1 MMDILKICYPTWVR
15 RKNNIVMKKIYST
28 LIRLNSV
35 QFKYRTIIS
44 FIIVLLGMIVSD
56 VLFHIYFPSIT
67 EYFHTTFN
75 IDLSDPETIA
85 LDFAPEIWGG
95 VLAMVLGTLIIVIA
109 IAAESSPKLMDL
121 FVKDWLSLIYV
132 WFLIIA
138 SLHAVLIMFYVEP
151 LGRVSSSVLNTYI
164 YLFIGSIFT
173 LPYIF
178 YILLYSKTSNVV
190 STISSIIQ
198 GFVLKMEKQIIYSA
212 MDDSIEVVE
221 EYQKEIMGSLD
232 QLDDLLAFTEF
243 KETQTDIIRE
253 ISEVIQ
259 LYIKHK
265 SNFNEKFFNLTDI
278 IRSNATFRTYTD
290 IQYQE
295 MSDSKTFYEVKTFRL
310 LGSSYIKMIT
320 NDRFDIASLIPAEMV
335 DIGVTCLKNND
346 DIILGHVNIRFNT
359 LFRFA
364 IKHAYK
370 NNEPRNLYNLSFH
383 YSNMIQEYIKADR
396 VDMAKYCYDKFKFY
410 ANDIYKNAEANP
422 GLYFVVDTLTFELRK
437 CQVLIHEKGWS
448 DEDQM
453 DLLKMI
459 LQLDKPP
466 GYSKDEVDKGIL
478 GGNNGTRRIQI
489 GLALF
494 YLSVKKSEFATAIAE
509 DYLDDLAYFDEKTFK
524 ANVNTQCFLL
534 SIFGPQ
540 FWEDTDRGTLN
551 IYFAPEKDQI
561 DPFKELLF
569 SLMDQR
575 LEALERDVKFLSLEV
590 DKLMQKRQ
598 RQDGYLNDAD
608 KERMEELQRKIA
620 ARETTDEDTT
630 IDWKIDHDILYSLL
644 CISFFADQEIDESEK
659 DAIFD
664 SYKIFSDGVDN
675 ESFNRDFGL
684 TTERFIALKT
694 EEARQKQFD
703 DSLEIIYADDRFQ
716 NEELLKLIDCYVGIA
731 NADDFIHEN
740 EVTLIQH
747 AIKAWSLDV
756 SIEKPKSGE
765 KLKIQK

>member
-1 MMDILKICYPTWVR
+1 
-15 RKNNIVMKKIYST
+15 
-28 LIRLNSV
+28 
-35 QFKYRTIIS
+35 
-44 FIIVLLGMIVSD
+44 MI
-56 VLFHIYFPSIT
+56 
-67 EYFHTTFN
+67 
-75 IDLSDPETIA
+75 
-85 LDFAPEIWGG
+85 
-95 VLAMVLGTLIIVIA
+95 
-109 IAAESSPKLMDL
+109 K
-121 FVKDWLSLIYV
+121 
-132 WFLIIA
+132 
-138 SLHAVLIMFYVEP
+138 
-151 LGRVSSSVLNTYI
+151 
-164 YLFIGSIFT
+164 
-173 LPYIF
+173 
-178 YILLYSKTSNVV
+178 
-190 STISSIIQ
+190 
-198 GFVLKMEKQIIYSA
+198 SA
-212 MDDSIEVVE
+212 MDDSIDVVE

-253 ISEVIQ
+253 ISEIIQ
-259 LYIKHK
+259 LYISKK
-265 SNFNEKFFNLTDI
+265 SEFNKKFFDLTDTI
-278 IRSNATFRTYTD
+278 KSNATFRTYTD
-290 IQYQE
+290 VQYEE
-295 MSDSKTFYEVKTFRL
+295 MSETKTFYEVKTFRL

-335 DIGVTCLKNND
+335 DIGVTCLKNED
-346 DIILGHVNIRFNT
+346 DTILGHVNIRFNT

-494 YLSVKKSEFATAIAE
+494 YLSVGKTEFATSIAE

-524 ANVNTQCFLL
+524 ANANTQCFLL
-534 SIFGPQ
+534 SIFGPH

-569 SLMDQR
+569 GLMDKR

-590 DKLMQKRQ
+590 DKLMQKRK
-598 RQDGYLNDAD
+598 RQDGYLNDTD
-608 KERMEELQRKIA
+608 KERMEELQRKIS
-620 ARETTDEDTT
+620 AREKTEDEPT
-630 IDWKIDHDILYSLL
+630 IDWSINHDVLYSLL

-659 DAIFD
+659 DAIFN
-664 SYKIFSDGVDN
+664 SYKLFVPDVDN
-675 ESFNRDFGL
+675 EIFNRDFGM
-684 TTERFIALKT
+684 TTEKFIELNT
-694 EEARQKQFD
+694 EEARQVQFD
-703 DSLEIIYADDRFQ
+703 DSLIKIANADNFD
-716 NEELLKLIDCYVGIA
+716 NAELEKLINCYVEIA

-740 EVTLIQH
+740 EVTLIQN
-747 AIKAWSLDV
+747 AIESWSMNIV
-756 SIEKPKSGE
+756 VNKPKSGE
-765 KLKIQK
+765 KLKVKNS

>member
-1 MMDILKICYPTWVR
+1 MEKF
-15 RKNNIVMKKIYST
+15 YS
-28 LIRLNSV
+28 LLVKLNSL
-35 QFKYRTIIS
+35 QFKYRTILS
-44 FIIVLLGMIVSD
+44 FVLVLVVICLSD
-56 VLFHIYFPSIT
+56 ILFNIYFPSIVNILDVQ
-67 EYFHTTFN
+67 FN
-75 IDLSDPETIA
+75 ITMTDHQNVP
-85 LDFAPEIWGG
+85 LDWAPEIWGG

-121 FVKDWLSLIYV
+121 FVKDWLSLNYV

-138 SLHAVLIMFYVEP
+138 SLHAILIMFYIEP
-151 LGRVSSSVLNTYI
+151 LNRYSSVVLNSYV
-164 YLFIGSIFT
+164 YLLLASIFT

-190 STISSIIQ
+190 STISRIIQ
-198 GFVLKMEKQIIYSA
+198 EYIFNMEKPIINMA
-212 MDDSIEVVE
+212 MNDSSDVIA

-232 QLDDLLAFTEF
+232 QLDDLLSFTEF

-253 ISEVIQ
+253 ISTVIQ
-259 LYIKHK
+259 LYIREKAK
-265 SNFNEKFFNLTDI
+265 FNDKFFMLTPT
-278 IRSNATFRTYTD
+278 IRDNATFRTYTD
-290 IQYQE
+290 MQYQE
-295 MSDSKTFYEVKTFRL
+295 MAESKTFYEVKTFRL
-310 LGSSYIKMIT
+310 LGSAYIKMIT

-335 DIGVTCLKNND
+335 DIGKTCLNAKD
-346 DIILGHVNIRFNT
+346 DTILGHVNIRFNT
-359 LFRFA
+359 LFRMA

-410 ANDIYKNAEANP
+410 ANDIYKNAEMNP

-448 DEDQM
+448 DDDQM
-453 DLLKMI
+453 DLLKLI

-494 YLSVKKSEFATAIAE
+494 YLSVEKKEYATAIAE

-524 ANVNTQCFLL
+524 SNANTQCFLL

-551 IYFAPEKDQI
+551 IYFAPEKDQLE
-561 DPFKELLF
+561 PFKELLF
-569 SLMDQR
+569 GLMDKR

-590 DKLMQKRQ
+590 DKLMQKRK

-608 KERMEELQRKIA
+608 KERMEELQRKIS
-620 ARETTDEDTT
+620 AREKTEEEKP
-630 IDWKIDHDILYSLL
+630 IDWTVDHDILYSLL

-659 DAIFD
+659 NAIFE
-664 SYKIFSDGVDN
+664 SYKIFVPDINN
-675 ESFNRDFGL
+675 ENFNRDFGM
-684 TTERFIALKT
+684 TTEKFIELKT
-694 EEARQKQFD
+694 EELRQGQFD
-703 DSLEIIYADDRFQ
+703 DSLEKIKAKEEFDDKSL
-716 NEELLKLIDCYVGIA
+716 NTLINCYIDIA

-740 EVTLIQH
+740 EVILIQH
-747 AIKAWSLDV
+747 AIKIWGLDIIV
-756 SIEKPKSGE
+756 EKPKSGDR
-765 KLKIQK
+765 LKIKE

>member
-1 MMDILKICYPTWVR
+1 MEKLYLLLVK
-15 RKNNIVMKKIYST
+15 
-28 LIRLNSV
+28 LNSL
-35 QFKYRTIIS
+35 QFKYRTILS
-44 FIIVLLGMIVSD
+44 FVLVLVVICLSD
-56 VLFHIYFPSIT
+56 ILFNIYFPSIVNILDVQ
-67 EYFHTTFN
+67 FN
-75 IDLSDPETIA
+75 ITMTDHQNVP
-85 LDFAPEIWGG
+85 LDWAPEIWGG

-121 FVKDWLSLIYV
+121 FVKDWLSLNYV

-138 SLHAVLIMFYVEP
+138 SLHAILIMFYIEP
-151 LGRVSSSVLNTYI
+151 LNRYSSVVLNSYV
-164 YLFIGSIFT
+164 YLLLASIFT

-190 STISSIIQ
+190 STISRIIQ
-198 GFVLKMEKQIIYSA
+198 EYIFNMEKPIINMA
-212 MDDSIEVVE
+212 MNDSSDVIA

-232 QLDDLLAFTEF
+232 QLDDLLSFTEF

-253 ISEVIQ
+253 ISTVIQ
-259 LYIKHK
+259 LYIREKAK
-265 SNFNEKFFNLTDI
+265 FNDKFFMLTPT
-278 IRSNATFRTYTD
+278 IRNNATFRTYTD
-290 IQYQE
+290 MQYQE
-295 MSDSKTFYEVKTFRL
+295 MAESKTFYEVKTFRL
-310 LGSSYIKMIT
+310 LGSAYIKMIT

-335 DIGVTCLKNND
+335 DIGKTCLNAKD
-346 DIILGHVNIRFNT
+346 DTILGHVNIRFNT
-359 LFRFA
+359 LFRMA

-410 ANDIYKNAEANP
+410 ANDIYKNAEMNP

-448 DEDQM
+448 DDDQM
-453 DLLKMI
+453 DLLKLI

-494 YLSVKKSEFATAIAE
+494 YLSVGKKEYATAIAE

-524 ANVNTQCFLL
+524 SNANTQCFLL

-551 IYFAPEKDQI
+551 IYFAPEKDQLE
-561 DPFKELLF
+561 PFKELLF
-569 SLMDQR
+569 GLMDKR

-590 DKLMQKRQ
+590 DKLMQKRK

-608 KERMEELQRKIA
+608 KERMEELQRKIS
-620 ARETTDEDTT
+620 AREKTEEEKP
-630 IDWKIDHDILYSLL
+630 IDWTVDHDILYSLL

-659 DAIFD
+659 NAIFE
-664 SYKIFSDGVDN
+664 SYKIFVPDINN
-675 ESFNRDFGL
+675 ENFNRDFGM
-684 TTERFIALKT
+684 TTEKFIELKT
-694 EEARQKQFD
+694 EELRQGQFD
-703 DSLEIIYADDRFQ
+703 DSLEKIKAKEEFDDKSL
-716 NEELLKLIDCYVGIA
+716 NTLINCYIDIA

-740 EVTLIQH
+740 EVILIQH
-747 AIKAWSLDV
+747 AIKIWGLDIIV
-756 SIEKPKSGE
+756 EKPKSGDR
-765 KLKIQK
+765 LKIKE

>member
-1 MMDILKICYPTWVR
+1 ME
-15 RKNNIVMKKIYST
+15 KIYQT
-28 LIRLNSV
+28 LVRLNSL
-35 QFKYRTIIS
+35 QFRYRTIIS
-44 FIIVLLGMIVSD
+44 FVIVFIAMVLIDIVFFTNFEIVSNFFLKNFD
-56 VLFHIYFPSIT
+56 VDLSNPDA
-67 EYFHTTFN
+67 
-75 IDLSDPETIA
+75 IDLT
-85 LDFAPEIWGG
+85 FAPEIWGG

-138 SLHAVLIMFYVEP
+138 SLHAVLIMFYVAP
-151 LGRVSSSVLNTYI
+151 LGRASSSVLNTYV
-164 YLFIGSIFT
+164 YLFLASLFT

-190 STISSIIQ
+190 STISSIIKTFINNIKKPMIQ
-198 GFVLKMEKQIIYSA
+198 SA
-212 MDDSIEVVE
+212 MRNDTTIVG

-243 KETQTDIIRE
+243 KETQTEIIRE
-253 ISEVIQ
+253 ISQIIQ
-259 LYIKHK
+259 LYIRKK
-265 SNFNEKFFNLTDI
+265 NNFDETFFLLTDTI
-278 IRSNATFRTYTD
+278 KSNATFRTYTE
-290 IQYQE
+290 IQYKE
-295 MSDSKTFYEVKTFRL
+295 MAESKTFYEVKTFRL
-310 LGSSYIKMIT
+310 LGSAYIKMIA

-335 DIGVTCLKNND
+335 DIGKTCLEVKD
-346 DIILGHVNIRFNT
+346 DIALGHVNIRFNT

-370 NNEPRNLYNLSFH
+370 NNEPRNLYNLAFH
-383 YSNMIQEYIKADR
+383 YANMIQEYIKSDR

-410 ANDIYKNAEANP
+410 ANDIYKNAESNP
-422 GLYFVVDTLTFELRK
+422 GLYFVVDTLTFELKK
-437 CQVLIHEKGWS
+437 CQVLIHNKQWK
-448 DEDQM
+448 DEDQL

-466 GYSKDEVDKGIL
+466 GYSKDDVDKGIL

-494 YLSVKKSEFATAIAE
+494 YLSVDKIEFAKSIAE

-524 ANVNTQCFLL
+524 SNANTQCFLL

-561 DPFKELLF
+561 ESFKELLF
-569 SLMDQR
+569 SLMDKR
-575 LEALERDVKFLSLEV
+575 LEALQRDVKFLSLEV

-608 KERMEELQRKIA
+608 KEQMEDLQRKIA
-620 ARETTDEDTT
+620 ARSNNDEDIAVPWT
-630 IDWKIDHDILYSLL
+630 KNNDILYSLL
-644 CISFFADQEIDESEK
+644 CIAFFADEEIDELEK
-659 DAIFD
+659 NIIFD
-664 SYKIFSDGVDN
+664 SYKIFVPGLNN
-675 ESFNRDFGL
+675 EIFNNDFGL
-684 TTERFIALKT
+684 TTSKFINLKT
-694 EEARQKQFD
+694 EELRQKQFD
-703 DSLEIIYADDRFQ
+703 KSLINIKENLDNNNLSQ
-716 NEELLKLIDCYVGIA
+716 LIECYVNIA

-740 EVTLIQH
+740 EVTLINH
-747 AIKAWSLDV
+747 AIEKWNLDFKV
-756 SIEKPKSGE
+756 DKPKSGK
-765 KLKIQK
+765 KLKLKN

>member
-1 MMDILKICYPTWVR
+1 M
-15 RKNNIVMKKIYST
+15 MKKIYST
-28 LIRLNSV
+28 IIRLNSI

-44 FIIVLLGMIVSD
+44 FFIVLSVIIGSD
-56 VLFHIYFPSIT
+56 MLFHWYFSSIAN
-67 EYFHTTFN
+67 FFN
-75 IDLSDPETIA
+75 QNYNVDLTDPGMIA

-132 WFLIIA
+132 WFLILA

-151 LGRVSSSVLNTYI
+151 LDRVSSSVLNTYI

-198 GFVLKMEKQIIYSA
+198 EFVLNMKKPMIKSA
-212 MDDSIEVVE
+212 MDDSMEVIE

-243 KETQTDIIRE
+243 KETQTDIVRE

-259 LYIKHK
+259 LYIKQK
-265 SNFNEKFFNLTDI
+265 PNFNNRFFELTDTI
-278 IRSNATFRTYTD
+278 KSNATFRTYTD
-290 IQYQE
+290 PQYEE
-295 MSDSKTFYEVKTFRL
+295 MSETKTFYEVKTFRL

-335 DIGVTCLKNND
+335 DIGITCLKNND
-346 DIILGHVNIRFNT
+346 DTILGHVNIRFNT

-437 CQVLIHEKGWS
+437 CQVLIHEREWS
-448 DEDQM
+448 NEDQM

-494 YLSVKKSEFATAIAE
+494 YMSVGKKDFATAIAE

-524 ANVNTQCFLL
+524 ANANTQCFLL

-569 SLMDQR
+569 SLMDKR

-590 DKLMQKRQ
+590 DKLMQKRKQ
-598 RQDGYLNDAD
+598 QDGYLNDAD
-608 KERMEELQRKIA
+608 NERMEELQIKIA
-620 ARETTDEDTT
+620 ARQKTDDDPTTEWS
-630 IDWKIDHDILYSLL
+630 INHDVLYSLL

-659 DAIFD
+659 DVVFN
-664 SYKIFSDGVDN
+664 SYKLFVPDVDS
-675 ESFNRDFGL
+675 ERFNTDFGV
-684 TTERFIALKT
+684 TTDKFIKLET
-694 EEARQKQFD
+694 EEKRQNQFNQ
-703 DSLEIIYADDRFQ
+703 SLSEINSDNNFKKEDLI
-716 NEELLKLIDCYVGIA
+716 KLINCYIDIA
-731 NADDFIHEN
+731 NADEFIHDN
-740 EVTLIQH
+740 EIVLIQQ
-747 AIKAWSLDV
+747 AIEVWSLDI
-756 SIEKPKSGE
+756 SIEKPKTGK
-765 KLKIQK
+765 KLSIK

>member
-1 MMDILKICYPTWVR
+1 M
-15 RKNNIVMKKIYST
+15 NSIYQT
-28 LIRLNSV
+28 LVKLNSL

-44 FIIVLLGMIVSD
+44 FVIVFIIMVCIDIAFYTNFKLISN
-56 VLFHIYFPSIT
+56 FF
-67 EYFHTTFN
+67 FKNFN
-75 IDLSDPETIA
+75 VDLSNPDAIDLT
-85 LDFAPEIWGG
+85 FAPEIWGG

-132 WFLIIA
+132 WFLILA
-138 SLHAVLIMFYVEP
+138 SLHAVLIMFYVAP
-151 LGRVSSSVLNTYI
+151 LGRASSSVLNTYI
-164 YLFIGSIFT
+164 YLFLASLFT

-190 STISSIIQ
+190 ATISSIIQ
-198 GFVLKMEKQIIYSA
+198 KFINNIKKPMIQSA
-212 MDDSIEVVE
+212 MKNDISIVG

-243 KETQTDIIRE
+243 KETQTEIIRE
-253 ISEVIQ
+253 ISQIIQ
-259 LYIKHK
+259 LYLR
-265 SNFNEKFFNLTDI
+265 EKKNYDDAFFLLTDTI
-278 IRSNATFRTYTD
+278 KSNATFRTYTEH
-290 IQYQE
+290 QYKE
-295 MSDSKTFYEVKTFRL
+295 MAESKTFYEVKTFRL
-310 LGSSYIKMIT
+310 LGSAYIKMIT

-335 DIGVTCLKNND
+335 DIGKTCLDVKD
-346 DIILGHVNIRFNT
+346 DVALGHVNIRFNT

-370 NNEPRNLYNLSFH
+370 NNEPRNLYNLAFH
-383 YSNMIQEYIKADR
+383 YANMIQEYIKSDR

-410 ANDIYKNAEANP
+410 ANDIYKNAESNP
-422 GLYFVVDTLTFELRK
+422 GLYFVVDTLTFELKK
-437 CQVLIHEKGWS
+437 CQVLVHNKRWK
-448 DEDQM
+448 DEDQLE
-453 DLLKMI
+453 LLKMI

-494 YLSVKKSEFATAIAE
+494 YLSVNKINFAKAIAE

-524 ANVNTQCFLL
+524 SNANTQCFLL

-561 DPFKELLF
+561 ESFKELLF
-569 SLMDQR
+569 SLMDKR
-575 LEALERDVKFLSLEV
+575 LEALQRDVKFLSLEV

-608 KERMEELQRKIA
+608 KEKMEDLQRKIA
-620 ARETTDEDTT
+620 ARSNNDDDNSIPWTTYN
-630 IDWKIDHDILYSLL
+630 DILYSLL
-644 CISFFADQEIDESEK
+644 CIAFFADEEIDESEK
-659 DAIFD
+659 DIIFD
-664 SYKIFSDGVDN
+664 SYKIFVPNLNN
-675 ESFNRDFGL
+675 EMFNSDFGL
-684 TTERFIALKT
+684 ATSKFIDLRT
-694 EEARQKQFD
+694 EELRQKQFD
-703 DSLEIIYADDRFQ
+703 KSLINIKEGLDTDSLNQLVE
-716 NEELLKLIDCYVGIA
+716 CYVNIA

-740 EVTLIQH
+740 EVYLIKQ
-747 AIKAWSLDV
+747 AIETWSLDFNL
-756 SIEKPKSGE
+756 EKPTSGK
-765 KLKIQK
+765 KLKLKN

>member
-1 MMDILKICYPTWVR
+1 MIL
-15 RKNNIVMKKIYST
+15 
-28 LIRLNSV
+28 
-35 QFKYRTIIS
+35 
-44 FIIVLLGMIVSD
+44 SD
-56 VLFHIYFPSIT
+56 MLFHSYFPSIA
-67 EYFHTTFN
+67 EYFDN
-75 IDLSDPETIA
+75 KLGVDLSNPDTIA

-198 GFVLKMEKQIIYSA
+198 GFVLKMKKPMIKSA
-212 MDDSIEVVE
+212 MDDSIDVVD

-243 KETQTDIIRE
+243 KETQTNIIRE
-253 ISEVIQ
+253 ISEIIQ
-259 LYIKHK
+259 LYITHK
-265 SNFNEKFFNLTDI
+265 SDFNDKFFDLTTT

-290 IQYQE
+290 VQYEE
-295 MSDSKTFYEVKTFRL
+295 MSDTKSFYEVKTFRL

-335 DIGVTCLKNND
+335 DIGVTCLNSND
-346 DIILGHVNIRFNT
+346 DTILGHVNIRFNT

-437 CQVLIHEKGWS
+437 CQVLIHEKGWG

-494 YLSVKKSEFATAIAE
+494 YLSVGKTEYATAIAE

-524 ANVNTQCFLL
+524 ANANTQCFLL
-534 SIFGPQ
+534 SIFGPH

-569 SLMDQR
+569 GLMDKR

-590 DKLMQKRQ
+590 DKLMQKRK

-608 KERMEELQRKIA
+608 KERMEELQRKIS
-620 ARETTDEDTT
+620 AREKNEDEITVE
-630 IDWKIDHDILYSLL
+630 WSIDHDILYSLL

-659 DAIFD
+659 DEIFN
-664 SYKIFSDGVDN
+664 SYKLFVPDIDN
-675 ESFNRDFGL
+675 EIFNRDFGM
-684 TTERFIALKT
+684 TTDRFIKLNT

-703 DSLEIIYADDRFQ
+703 ESLETIQ
-716 NEELLKLIDCYVGIA
+716 NKEDFDTQALEKLIDCYVDIA

-740 EVTLIQH
+740 EVILIQH
-747 AIKAWSLDV
+747 AIKAWSLNLTID
-756 SIEKPKSGE
+756 KPKSGE
-765 KLKIQK
+765 KLKVKK

>member
-1 MMDILKICYPTWVR
+1 
-15 RKNNIVMKKIYST
+15 MKRIYST

-44 FIIVLLGMIVSD
+44 FIVVLLAIILSD
-56 VLFHIYFPSIT
+56 MLFHSYFPSII
-67 EYFHTTFN
+67 EYFDN
-75 IDLSDPETIA
+75 KLSIDLSNPDTIA

-95 VLAMVLGTLIIVIA
+95 VIALVLGTLIIVIA

-198 GFVLKMEKQIIYSA
+198 GFVLKMKKPMIKSA
-212 MDDSIEVVE
+212 MDDSIEVVD
-221 EYQKEIMGSLD
+221 EYQREIMGSLD

-243 KETQTDIIRE
+243 KETQTNIIRE
-253 ISEVIQ
+253 ISEIIQ
-259 LYIKHK
+259 LYITHK
-265 SNFNEKFFNLTDI
+265 SDFNDKFFDLTTT

-290 IQYQE
+290 VQYEE
-295 MSDSKTFYEVKTFRL
+295 MSDTKTFYEVKTFRL

-335 DIGVTCLKNND
+335 DIGVTCLNSND
-346 DIILGHVNIRFNT
+346 DTILGHVNIRFNT

-383 YSNMIQEYIKADR
+383 YSNMIQEYIKADM
-396 VDMAKYCYDKFKFY
+396 VDMARYCYDKFKFY

-437 CQVLIHEKGWS
+437 CQVLIHDKGWS

-494 YLSVKKSEFATAIAE
+494 YLSVGKTEYATAIAE

-524 ANVNTQCFLL
+524 ANANTQCFLL
-534 SIFGPQ
+534 SIFGPH

-569 SLMDQR
+569 GLMDKR

-590 DKLMQKRQ
+590 DKLMQKRK

-608 KERMEELQRKIA
+608 KERMEELQRKIS
-620 ARETTDEDTT
+620 AREKTEDEITVE
-630 IDWKIDHDILYSLL
+630 WSIDHDILYSLL

-659 DAIFD
+659 DEIFN
-664 SYKIFSDGVDN
+664 SYKLFVPDIDN
-675 ESFNRDFGL
+675 EIFNRDFGM
-684 TTERFIALKT
+684 TTDRFIKLNT

-703 DSLEIIYADDRFQ
+703 DSLGTIQ
-716 NEELLKLIDCYVGIA
+716 NKEDFDTQTLEKLIDCYIDIA

-740 EVTLIQH
+740 EVILIQH
-747 AIKAWSLDV
+747 AIKAWSLNLTID
-756 SIEKPKSGE
+756 KPKSGE
-765 KLKIQK
+765 KLKIKK

>member
-1 MMDILKICYPTWVR
+1 
-15 RKNNIVMKKIYST
+15 MKKIYST
-28 LIRLNSV
+28 LIRLNSI

-44 FIIVLLGMIVSD
+44 FVIVLIAMIGSD
-56 VLFHIYFPSIT
+56 MLFHGYFPYIV
-67 EYFHTTFN
+67 EFFDNKLN
-75 IDLSDPETIA
+75 IDLSNPDTIA

-121 FVKDWLSLIYV
+121 FVKDWLSLVYV

-198 GFVLKMEKQIIYSA
+198 GFVLQMKKPMIRSA
-212 MDDSIEVVE
+212 MDDSIDVVS

-243 KETQTDIIRE
+243 KETQTNIIRE
-253 ISEVIQ
+253 ISEIIQ
-259 LYIKHK
+259 LYITHK
-265 SNFNEKFFNLTDI
+265 SDFNDSFFDLTDT

-290 IQYQE
+290 LQYKE
-295 MSDSKTFYEVKTFRL
+295 MSDTKTFYEVKTFRL

-346 DIILGHVNIRFNT
+346 DTILGHVNIRFNT

-437 CQVLIHEKGWS
+437 CQVLIHEKGWGN
-448 DEDQM
+448 EDQM

-494 YLSVKKSEFATAIAE
+494 YLSVEKLEFATAIAE

-524 ANVNTQCFLL
+524 ANANTQCFLL

-551 IYFAPEKDQI
+551 IYFAPEKDQL

-569 SLMDQR
+569 GLMDKR

-590 DKLMQKRQ
+590 DKLMQKRK

-608 KERMEELQRKIA
+608 KERMEELQRKIS
-620 ARETTDEDTT
+620 AREKTEEDTVV
-630 IDWKIDHDILYSLL
+630 DWSIDHDILYSLL
-644 CISFFADQEIDESEK
+644 CISFFADQEIDELEK
-659 DAIFD
+659 DAIFT
-664 SYKIFSDGVDN
+664 SYKLFVPDIDN
-675 ESFNRDFGL
+675 EIFNRDFGM
-684 TTERFIALKT
+684 TTDKFIDLKT
-694 EEARQKQFD
+694 EEARQNQFD
-703 DSLEIIYADDRFQ
+703 ESLDVINAAEKFDGPTLI
-716 NEELLKLIDCYVGIA
+716 KLVDCFVDIA

-747 AIKAWSLDV
+747 AIKAWALDITV
-756 SIEKPKSGE
+756 EKPKSGE

>member
-1 MMDILKICYPTWVR
+1 
-15 RKNNIVMKKIYST
+15 
-28 LIRLNSV
+28 
-35 QFKYRTIIS
+35 
-44 FIIVLLGMIVSD
+44 
-56 VLFHIYFPSIT
+56 
-67 EYFHTTFN
+67 
-75 IDLSDPETIA
+75 
-85 LDFAPEIWGG
+85 
-95 VLAMVLGTLIIVIA
+95 
-109 IAAESSPKLMDL
+109 MDL
-121 FVKDWLSLIYV
+121 FVKDWLSLVYV

-198 GFVLKMEKQIIYSA
+198 GFVLKMKKPMIKSA
-212 MDDSIEVVE
+212 MDDSIDVVE

-243 KETQTDIIRE
+243 KETQTDIIHE
-253 ISEVIQ
+253 ISEIIQ
-259 LYIKHK
+259 LYISNK
-265 SNFNEKFFNLTDI
+265 SDFNKRFFDLTDTI
-278 IRSNATFRTYTD
+278 KSNATFRTYTD
-290 IQYQE
+290 VQYEE
-295 MSDSKTFYEVKTFRL
+295 MSETRTFYEVKTFRL

-335 DIGVTCLKNND
+335 DIGVTCLKNED
-346 DIILGHVNIRFNT
+346 DTILGHVNIRFNT

-494 YLSVKKSEFATAIAE
+494 YLSVGKTEFATSIAE

-524 ANVNTQCFLL
+524 ANANTQCFLL
-534 SIFGPQ
+534 SIFGPH

-569 SLMDQR
+569 GLMDKR

-590 DKLMQKRQ
+590 DKLMQKRK
-598 RQDGYLNDAD
+598 RQDGYLNDTD
-608 KERMEELQRKIA
+608 KERMEELQRKIS
-620 ARETTDEDTT
+620 AREKTEDEPTV
-630 IDWKIDHDILYSLL
+630 DWSINHDVLYSLL
-644 CISFFADQEIDESEK
+644 CISFFADQEIDDSEK
-659 DAIFD
+659 DAIFN
-664 SYKIFSDGVDN
+664 SYKLFVPNIDN
-675 ESFNRDFGL
+675 EIFNRDFGM
-684 TTERFIALKT
+684 TTERFIELNT
-694 EEARQKQFD
+694 EDARQVQFD
-703 DSLEIIYADDRFQ
+703 DSLIKIADADNFD
-716 NEELLKLIDCYVGIA
+716 NAELEKLINCYVEIA

-747 AIKAWSLDV
+747 AIESWSMDIV
-756 SIEKPKSGE
+756 VDKPKSGE
-765 KLKIQK
+765 KLKVKSS

>member
-1 MMDILKICYPTWVR
+1 
-15 RKNNIVMKKIYST
+15 
-28 LIRLNSV
+28 
-35 QFKYRTIIS
+35 
-44 FIIVLLGMIVSD
+44 
-56 VLFHIYFPSIT
+56 
-67 EYFHTTFN
+67 
-75 IDLSDPETIA
+75 
-85 LDFAPEIWGG
+85 
-95 VLAMVLGTLIIVIA
+95 MV
-109 IAAESSPKLMDL
+109 K
-121 FVKDWLSLIYV
+121 
-132 WFLIIA
+132 
-138 SLHAVLIMFYVEP
+138 
-151 LGRVSSSVLNTYI
+151 
-164 YLFIGSIFT
+164 
-173 LPYIF
+173 
-178 YILLYSKTSNVV
+178 
-190 STISSIIQ
+190 
-198 GFVLKMEKQIIYSA
+198 SA
-212 MDDSIEVVE
+212 MDDSIDVVD

-253 ISEVIQ
+253 ISEIIQ
-259 LYIKHK
+259 LYITNK
-265 SNFNEKFFNLTDI
+265 SDFNDRFFDLTKT

-290 IQYQE
+290 VQYEE
-295 MSDSKTFYEVKTFRL
+295 MSDTKTFYEVKTFRL
-310 LGSSYIKMIT
+310 LGSSYTKMIT

-335 DIGVTCLKNND
+335 DIGVTCLKSND
-346 DIILGHVNIRFNT
+346 DTILGHVNIRFNT

-494 YLSVKKSEFATAIAE
+494 YLSVGKTEYATAIAE

-524 ANVNTQCFLL
+524 ANANTQCFLL
-534 SIFGPQ
+534 SIFGPH

-551 IYFAPEKDQI
+551 IYYAPEKDQI

-569 SLMDQR
+569 GLMDKR

-590 DKLMQKRQ
+590 DKLMQKRK

-608 KERMEELQRKIA
+608 KERMEELQRKIS
-620 ARETTDEDTT
+620 AREKTEEEDVVAWS
-630 IDWKIDHDILYSLL
+630 IEHDILYSLL

-659 DAIFD
+659 DAIFN
-664 SYKIFSDGVDN
+664 SYKLFAPDINN
-675 ESFNRDFGL
+675 EIFNRDFGM
-684 TTERFIALKT
+684 TTDKFIKLNT

-703 DSLEIIYADDRFQ
+703 DSLDTIYDKEDFDTKTL
-716 NEELLKLIDCYVGIA
+716 EKLVDCYIDIA
-731 NADDFIHEN
+731 NADEFIHEN
-740 EVTLIQH
+740 EVALIQH
-747 AIKAWSLDV
+747 AIKAWSLDLT
-756 SIEKPKSGE
+756 IAKPKSGE
-765 KLKIQK
+765 RLKVQK

>member
-1 MMDILKICYPTWVR
+1 M
-15 RKNNIVMKKIYST
+15 NSIYQT
-28 LIRLNSV
+28 LVKLNSL

-44 FIIVLLGMIVSD
+44 FVIVFIIMVCIDIAFYTNFKLISN
-56 VLFHIYFPSIT
+56 FF
-67 EYFHTTFN
+67 FKNFN
-75 IDLSDPETIA
+75 VDLSNPDAIDLT
-85 LDFAPEIWGG
+85 FAPEIWGG

-132 WFLIIA
+132 WFLILA
-138 SLHAVLIMFYVEP
+138 SLHAVLIMFYVAP
-151 LGRVSSSVLNTYI
+151 LGRASSSVLNTYI
-164 YLFIGSIFT
+164 YLFLASLFT

-190 STISSIIQ
+190 ATISSIIQ
-198 GFVLKMEKQIIYSA
+198 NFINNIKKPMIQSA
-212 MDDSIEVVE
+212 MKNDISIVG

-243 KETQTDIIRE
+243 KETQTEIIRE
-253 ISEVIQ
+253 ISQIIQ
-259 LYIKHK
+259 LYLR
-265 SNFNEKFFNLTDI
+265 EKKNYDDAFFLLTDTI
-278 IRSNATFRTYTD
+278 KSNATFRTYTEH
-290 IQYQE
+290 QYKE
-295 MSDSKTFYEVKTFRL
+295 MAESKTFYEVKTFRL
-310 LGSSYIKMIT
+310 LGSAYIKMIT

-335 DIGVTCLKNND
+335 DIGKTCLDVKD
-346 DIILGHVNIRFNT
+346 DVALGHVNIRFNT

-370 NNEPRNLYNLSFH
+370 NNEPRNLYNLAFH
-383 YSNMIQEYIKADR
+383 YANMIQEYIKSDR

-410 ANDIYKNAEANP
+410 ANDIYKNAESNP
-422 GLYFVVDTLTFELRK
+422 GLYFVVDTLTFELKK
-437 CQVLIHEKGWS
+437 CQVLVHNKRWK
-448 DEDQM
+448 DEDQLE
-453 DLLKMI
+453 LLKMI

-494 YLSVKKSEFATAIAE
+494 YLSVNKINFAKAIAE

-524 ANVNTQCFLL
+524 SNANTQCFLL

-561 DPFKELLF
+561 ESFKELLF
-569 SLMDQR
+569 SLMDKR
-575 LEALERDVKFLSLEV
+575 LEALQRDVKFLSLEV

-608 KERMEELQRKIA
+608 KEKMEDLQRKIA
-620 ARETTDEDTT
+620 ARSNNDDDNSIPWTTYN
-630 IDWKIDHDILYSLL
+630 DILYSLL
-644 CISFFADQEIDESEK
+644 CIAFFADEEIDESEK
-659 DAIFD
+659 DIIFD
-664 SYKIFSDGVDN
+664 SYKIFVPNLNN
-675 ESFNRDFGL
+675 EMFNSDFGL
-684 TTERFIALKT
+684 ATSKFIDLRT
-694 EEARQKQFD
+694 EELRQKQFD
-703 DSLEIIYADDRFQ
+703 KSLINIKEGLDNDSLNQLVE
-716 NEELLKLIDCYVGIA
+716 CYVNIA

-740 EVTLIQH
+740 EVYLIKQ
-747 AIKAWSLDV
+747 AIETWSLDFNL
-756 SIEKPKSGE
+756 EKPTSGK
-765 KLKIQK
+765 KLKLKN

>member
-1 MMDILKICYPTWVR
+1 MIL
-15 RKNNIVMKKIYST
+15 
-28 LIRLNSV
+28 
-35 QFKYRTIIS
+35 
-44 FIIVLLGMIVSD
+44 SD
-56 VLFHIYFPSIT
+56 MLFHSYFPSIV
-67 EYFHTTFN
+67 EYFDN
-75 IDLSDPETIA
+75 KLSIDLSNPDTIA

-151 LGRVSSSVLNTYI
+151 LGRVSSSVLNTYV

-198 GFVLKMEKQIIYSA
+198 GFVLKMKKPMIKSA
-212 MDDSIEVVE
+212 MDDSIEVVD
-221 EYQKEIMGSLD
+221 EYQREIMGSLD

-253 ISEVIQ
+253 ISEIIQ
-259 LYIKHK
+259 LYITHK
-265 SNFNEKFFNLTDI
+265 SDFNDKFFDLTTT

-290 IQYQE
+290 VQYEE
-295 MSDSKTFYEVKTFRL
+295 MSDTKTFYEVKTFRL

-335 DIGVTCLKNND
+335 DIGVTCLRSND
-346 DIILGHVNIRFNT
+346 DTILGHVNIRFNT

-437 CQVLIHEKGWS
+437 CQVLIYEKGWS

-494 YLSVKKSEFATAIAE
+494 YLSVGKTEYATAIAE

-524 ANVNTQCFLL
+524 ANANTQCFLL
-534 SIFGPQ
+534 SIFGPH

-569 SLMDQR
+569 SLMDKR

-590 DKLMQKRQ
+590 DKLMQKRK

-608 KERMEELQRKIA
+608 KERMEELQRKIS
-620 ARETTDEDTT
+620 AREKTEDEITVE
-630 IDWKIDHDILYSLL
+630 WSIDHDILYSLL

-659 DAIFD
+659 DEIFN
-664 SYKIFSDGVDN
+664 SYKLFAPDIDN
-675 ESFNRDFGL
+675 EIFNRDFGM
-684 TTERFIALKT
+684 TTDRFIKLNT

-703 DSLEIIYADDRFQ
+703 GSLDAIQ
-716 NEELLKLIDCYVGIA
+716 NKEDFDTQTLEKLINCYVDIA

-740 EVTLIQH
+740 EVILIQH
-747 AIKAWSLDV
+747 AIKAWSLNLTID
-756 SIEKPKSGE
+756 KPRSGE
-765 KLKIQK
+765 KLKIKK